1 MSLSGV
7 LARSSCVSTMVTVRL
22 MARVC
27 IEDAPCMPRY
37 LGVRGLDGGAG
48 GGWEVVGTG
57 TIWLTQCPR
66 LGLGEEMEMEAI
78 TRRVARSL
86 TCNINSLFEHVC

>member
-37 LGVRGLDGGAG
+37 LGVMGLGSGAG
-48 GGWEVVGTG
+48 GGWETEGY
-57 TIWLTQCPR
+57 WDHLAYSMS
-66 LGLGEEMEMEAI
+66 EEVEMEAI

-86 TCNINSLFEHVC
+86 T